1 MRLGR
6 WFRPDEKRQKD
17 VERLKEWVRA
27 ALAVDDSK
35 TVSISEIEC
44 GDPSCPGGIETA
56 VLVRGR
62 ASVEAAFKLRGP
74 LADLSEAMVAD
85 AVAAWRA
92 DRVADPS
99 P

>member
-6 WFRPDEKRQKD
+6 LFRPDEKRQKD
-17 VERLKEWVRA
+17 VERLKGWVRA

-56 VLVRGR
+56 VLVRGK

-74 LADLSEAMVAD
+74 LDSLSEAMVAD
-85 AVAAWRA
+85 AVGAWRA
-92 DRVADPS
+92 ARMTGPAS
-99 P
+99 